1 MRPWGDCQGGPWSEV
16 RPGHLPERSQRVGH
30 SNQLDVGGCA
40 HAMVTSD
47 RNSGLVD
54 MGYLAVEGIVTN
66 VSDVLVGSIF
76 TVK

>member
-1 MRPWGDCQGGPWSEV
+1 
-16 RPGHLPERSQRVGH
+16 
-30 SNQLDVGGCA
+30 
-40 HAMVTSD
+40 MVTSD